1 MGTIDRE
8 DAIGYLNARAGRNV
22 CIWVMSGTSVLL
34 DAAGP
39 LGHLRKQ
46 TERGERPVPRG
57 DTGIYHIGK
66 AVQLDLTDEE
76 CRFSIE
82 DRVLGGELSKVLM
95 VKLGGVTIDIHE
107 CDANPEKGD

>member
-1 MGTIDRE
+1 
-8 DAIGYLNARAGRNV
+8 
-22 CIWVMSGTSVLL
+22 MSGTSVLL

-39 LGHLRKQ
+39 LRHVRKQ
-46 TERGERPVPRG
+46 TERGERPVPG
-57 DTGIYHIGK
+57 NTGIYYIGK
-66 AVQLDLTDEE
+66 AVQLDFTDEE

-82 DRVLGGELSKVLM
+82 DRPLHDGLSKVLT

>member
-1 MGTIDRE
+1 MATIERE
-8 DAIGYLNARAGRNV
+8 DAMGCLNARAGRNV

-39 LGHLRKQ
+39 LGHVRKQ
-46 TERGERPVPRG
+46 TERGERPVPPG
-57 DTGIYHIGK
+57 HAGIYHVGK
-66 AVQLDLTDEE
+66 AVQLDFTDEE

-82 DRVLGGELSKVLM
+82 DRPLHGRLSKVLT